1 MKCSLTSARLALV
14 CGLVLSLSQFAQGQ
28 DVNPGVPTT
37 PVVQQPTTPT
47 TPTTTTN
54 NAGSLNQGEDVDLDN
69 LTGLGGEI
77 TDRRNQGFVG
87 STAENV
93 EALGFV
99 GAASPT
105 FGPGVASNSSD
116 GTTTDGNV
124 NSFGGNVND
133 GYAPVVGSGAG
144 GGFGRTGGFGG
155 GFGGAGGFGGSSTG
169 FTVSR
174 RSTPIRAKLRPQ
186 FSFPTIT
193 PSQTVNRFNNS
204 FYSQPSVASLN
215 GAFEISIENKTATV
229 RGNVATQQDAD
240 RIVRQ
245 LRLQPGVYRI
255 DNQLNV
261 SQ

>member
-1 MKCSLTSARLALV
+1 MKSSFKPVRLTLV
-14 CGLVLSLSQFAQGQ
+14 FGLVLSLGQFVQGQ
-28 DVNPGVPTT
+28 DGGTVIPGVPTT

-47 TPTTTTN
+47 TTTN
-54 NAGSLNQGEDVDLDN
+54 NAGSLNEGQDVDLNN

-77 TDRRNQGFVG
+77 TDNRNQGFVG

-93 EALGFV
+93 NELGFV
-99 GAASPT
+99 GAASENS
-105 FGPGVASNSSD
+105 GPALSTGTTEG
-116 GTTTDGNV
+116 GTTTEGNI
-124 NSFGGNVND
+124 NSFGGGINS
-133 GYAPVVGSGAG
+133 GFTPAVGSGG
-144 GGFGRTGGFGG
+144 GGFGRTGGFG

-174 RSTPIRAKLRPQ
+174 RPTPIRARLQPQ

-193 PSQTVNRFNNS
+193 ASQTVNRFNNS
-204 FYSQPSVASLN
+204 FYSQPNVANLN
-215 GAFEISIENKTATV
+215 GAFEISINNKTATV
-229 RGNVATQQDAD
+229 RGNVASQQDAD